1 MQLLLS
7 FGQKQKYLRY
17 IFNYFCRRSR
27 ISVSKNYPRIDINWQ
42 PNWPEL
48 SLQQIPSPLEE
59 VDSSGS
65 CLSCFLIL
73 YILSIW
79 IKNIS
84 FSFLF
89 PAKAQKRCSKPKRRY
104 SFIWKPSIPSYLPRA
119 PPSQSR
125 SFLLTPN
132 SSIPTRHA
140 TSFAKPSPSPLP
152 SITAGHARSRALKPW
167 NFEIIV
173 RALRRDKKQAP

>member
-1 MQLLLS
+1 MSNIVIIFVLSTNAVCCILLDKNKNIYATFLII
-7 FGQKQKYLRY
+7 FVGEAVFMFQKIILELT
-17 IFNYFCRRSR
+17 N
-27 ISVSKNYPRIDINWQ
+27 INWQ

-79 IKNIS
+79 NKNIS
-84 FSFLF
+84 FSSLF
-89 PAKAQKRCSKPKRRY
+89 PAKAQPKCSKLKRQS
-104 SFIWKPSIPSYLPRA
+104 SFIWKPSILSSLPRA

-132 SSIPTRHA
+132 SFIPTRHA
-140 TSFAKPSPSPLP
+140 TSSAKRLP
-152 SITAGHARSRALKPW
+152 SH
-167 NFEIIV
+167 
-173 RALRRDKKQAP
+173 